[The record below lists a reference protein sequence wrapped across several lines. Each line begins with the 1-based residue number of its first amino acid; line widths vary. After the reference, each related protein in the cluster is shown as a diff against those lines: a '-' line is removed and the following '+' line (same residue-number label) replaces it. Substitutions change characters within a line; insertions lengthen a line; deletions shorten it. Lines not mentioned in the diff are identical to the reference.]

1 MTENDGVQMF
11 NLEDLSAAELPCHDG
26 ELRCDGC
33 QFSDVCILCATAAL
47 DVWPMGTLRVVFYD
61 DAFYEHQLRVPEA
74 FAVMTALTVELLG
87 SRTDNDLVKYISLV
101 YDNTVH
107 ALAVSQGTDVNA
119 LLAELNAGDG

>member
-1 MTENDGVQMF
+1 MTENDGAQIF
-11 NLEDLSAAELPCHDG
+11 NIEDLSAVELPCRDG

-33 QFSDVCILCATAAL
+33 QFYGVCFINASEVLDEWPTAA
-47 DVWPMGTLRVVFYD
+47 LRVVFYD
-61 DAFYEHQLRVPEA
+61 DTFYEQQLRVPKA
-74 FAVMTALTVELLG
+74 FSVMTALTVELLG

-119 LLAELNAGDG
+119 LLKELNAGDG